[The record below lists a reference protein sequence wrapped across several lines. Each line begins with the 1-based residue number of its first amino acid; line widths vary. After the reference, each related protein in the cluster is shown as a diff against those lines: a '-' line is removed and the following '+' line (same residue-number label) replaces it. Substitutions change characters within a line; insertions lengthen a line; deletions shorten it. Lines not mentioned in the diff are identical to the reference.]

1 MLSKNTKCI
10 CIYPKGT
17 FWCQDTFY
25 SFHVARQKASF
36 RGWLPFRDVKRLLDL
51 TLQILHDFKR
61 LRDCQLLL
69 SVLSCCFLY
78 IYAVLCM
85 FLLLWSC
92 ILWQQLT
99 KYLFDLYFWSCNS
112 KMDQRGMIVLAG
124 NSHPELARAVTK

>member
-1 MLSKNTKCI
+1 MHLYLSKRDLLVSGYVLFISCCSTKGI
-10 CIYPKGT
+10 FSRLVAFPWRQT
-17 FWCQDTFY
+17 SPWPY
-25 SFHVARQKASF
+25 STNST
-36 RGWLPFRDVKRLLDL
+36 WLF
-51 TLQILHDFKR
+51 IKR
-61 LRDCQLLL
+61 LRDYQCLHC
-69 SVLSCCFLY
+69 VLSCCFLY

-92 ILWQQLT
+92 NKWQQLT